1 VIAHLEGSV
10 LERVGDA
17 ELVVVVAG
25 VGYRVTVDARGTDVG
40 DIVQLWI
47 HAITGETGTRLYGF
61 ETTAERDLFVELLSV
76 KGVGPKTAFAIVS
89 RGVGLVDRSQHD
101 EKETGVGEECQGS
114 EKPPDALGADIS
126 HDDLGRRRVP
136 PQEAEDGPEH
146 RRRDDGQLER
156 VDRLVDLGVSK
167 LPEGDDRVGGDDQGR

>member
-89 RGVGLVDRSQHD
+89 RGVGLVR
-101 EKETGVGEECQGS
+101 
-114 EKPPDALGADIS
+114 DALHRSDVRALIGKGCGPKTADSIVAQLGGA
-126 HDDLGRRRVP
+126 
-136 PQEAEDGPEH
+136 A
-146 RRRDDGQLER
+146 
-156 VDRLVDLGVSK
+156 
-167 LPEGDDRVGGDDQGR
+167 